1 MKKSEFILYPICKN
15 KTRNKIGEDIVL
27 KNYPLDCQ
35 NCRQEISIEAKN
47 LKIIVIKEPDA
58 QMQGRHEE
66 LIRQKGIYADFVLGR
81 EAAIGWKL

>member
-1 MKKSEFILYPICKN
+1 MKKSDFILCPICKN
-15 KTRNKIGEDIVL
+15 KTRNKIGEDTVL